1 MNCHSDSD
9 CLIIGIAGGTGSGKS
24 TLVEKLKEHFQ
35 DQICVICHD
44 WYYRVQDGLTY
55 EMRAKNNYDCPD
67 AIETD
72 LLVSHLKKLCGG
84 ESVFCPQYDFTCH
97 NRSKEVLQVLPKK
110 VILVEGILI
119 FADPELCDL
128 FDVKIFVDTD
138 ADVRI
143 LRRLIRDVNER
154 GRSLE
159 SVEEQYLTTVK
170 PMHEKYVEPSKRK
183 AQIIVPEGGENRVA
197 LEFIIGKIAEHL
209 GKE

>member
-1 MNCHSDSD
+1 MNRERNND

-24 TLVEKLKEHFQ
+24 TLVKKLKAHFQ
-35 DQICVICHD
+35 DQICVISHD

-55 EMRAKNNYDCPD
+55 EMRAKSNYDCPD

-84 ESVFCPQYDFTCH
+84 EAVYCPQYDFTVH
-97 NRSKEVLQVLPKK
+97 NRSKDVLEVLPKK

-119 FADPELCDL
+119 FADPALCDM

-154 GRSLE
+154 GRSIE
-159 SVEEQYLTTVK
+159 SVEAQYLATVK
-170 PMHEKYVEPSKRK
+170 PMHEMYVEPSKKK
-183 AQIIVPEGGENRVA
+183 AQIIVPEGGENLVA

-209 GKE
+209 GKG